1 MRSPFIATCRMT
13 CEFKKKGNWK
23 AGYHTGEDWVYVN
36 TSNKVLVSPVTGCCI
51 KNDWS
56 DSYGW
61 HIVLQDAYSEYVILM
76 AHLEKKSSLQV
87 GGKVVESQP
96 VGYIGATGNAT
107 GVHLHIEVEKAR
119 QWSYNYNLIRP
130 SDVIQ
135 FQQFYNCY
143 YETPLQWKNGS
154 TKELVYSST
163 TDCINGKNSIG
174 YLFPYETAHCFG
186 VVDGCFLLVYNIS
199 GCKHKTGFVRYDGG
213 VTSLI

>member
-1 MRSPFIATCRMT
+1 MRSPFIATCKMT
-13 CEFKKKGNWK
+13 CDFKKKGNWK
-23 AGYHTGEDWVYVN
+23 AGYHTGEDWVYVKD
-36 TSNKVLVSPVTGCCI
+36 SFKVLVSPVNGVCI
-51 KNDWS
+51 KNEWS

-61 HIVLQDAYSEYVILM
+61 YIVLQDRDSDYVILM
-76 AHLEKKSSLQV
+76 AHLEKMSPLPV
-87 GGKVVESQP
+87 GGTVVEAQP
-96 VGYIGATGNAT
+96 VGSIGATGNAT

-143 YETPLQWKNGS
+143 YDKPLRWKNGS
-154 TKELVYSST
+154 TKEYTYSST
-163 TDCINGKNSIG
+163 SDCQNGKNSIG
-174 YLFPYETAHCFG
+174 YLNPYETAICYG

-199 GCKHKTGFVRYDGG
+199 GLKHKTGFVKYAGG